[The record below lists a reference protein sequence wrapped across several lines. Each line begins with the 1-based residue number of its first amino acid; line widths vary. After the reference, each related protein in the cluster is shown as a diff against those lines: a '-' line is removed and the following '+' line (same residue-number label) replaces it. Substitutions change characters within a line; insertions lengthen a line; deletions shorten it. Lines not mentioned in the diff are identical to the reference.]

1 LEVKKMRGHRDLAA
15 WQQGMLLVKEIYWS
29 TQDFPKH
36 EIYGLANQLRRAA
49 VSIPSNLAEGAS
61 RNSRKEFHHFIGNAR
76 GSLAEVE
83 TQVEIAKDLGY
94 FSEAIASSLLKRIAQ
109 LGRLLTGLRN
119 WSRSDIVVGGK
130 RTEK

>member
-1 LEVKKMRGHRDLAA
+1 MRGHRDLAA
-15 WQQGMLLVKEIYWS
+15 WQQGMLLAKEIYRD

-94 FSEAIASSLLKRIAQ
+94 CSEEIASSLLKRIAQ

-119 WSRSDIVVGGK
+119 WPRSRIVVGGK
-130 RTEK
+130 STEK